1 MTLSKSC
8 QSWFASEVYL
18 YLHLE
23 EEPVPIGHVLF
34 GNNLSDD
41 LQSQA
46 SPCCLMPKSK
56 ETVLRLKRKLLPHL
70 FKVFFIEKR
79 L

>member
-8 QSWFASEVYL
+8 RSWFESEVFL

-46 SPCCLMPKSK
+46 SLCCLIPKSK
-56 ETVLRLKRKLLPHL
+56 ETVAKTLKKTAPSI
-70 FKVFFIEKR
+70 F
-79 L
+79 